1 MDKNEQS
8 FLVVSTNAAACLA
21 ISWILKGF
29 SSSVEQAKAGA
40 TDEIIGA
47 LVGQLKKNL
56 KRKDSAERDRVIVL
70 NCHDNH
76 EYRNVLDPLSKEIL
90 KNKMKWAQ
98 EGINFSSNEIDNFM
112 EAFIINH
119 YVKGA
124 DFIYQI
130 ENNEKIH
137 VGFGDLDTNDLLSC
151 SNLFGE
157 MGISFSTYYE
167 KELEPSAKDVQQYNN
182 YLQVGKE
189 AAQKKLAG
197 GGVTGEDVASIVN
210 QFASQSTLVKKS
222 DQIKERLLNDLKIF
236 LKDKEKRKAVSQ
248 SRASIVESAD
258 IFKKYLELKDEAIH
272 LREKEDY
279 QGMEKVLQKAIDLLE
294 TAGKGDA
301 QKKSLFDTYLDL
313 GKGQLQQKK
322 YISAQKNVSS
332 AKKIKKEAPSPH
344 RLMGE
349 CQMGQG
355 TDALKKGDYKEAV
368 QFFDRASEQMQECH
382 NIAKH
387 LDKDECAENEKKMA
401 ISVSI
406 FEEEAKLIAATDPK
420 AEKALKESMSFNS
433 LVKVASA
440 FKEKYK
446 EDLHGKLKP
455 EISQEEIKRKIG
467 EAGKLALEAVRLVLE
482 KKGGATA
489 TEIYKKAASNDE
501 MTAFKTVSK
510 EARNHKGK
518 GEFQKAHDLY
528 AWLAEVDK
536 SEADLQ
542 LLNIA
547 ECSLLLGNR
556 DKAIQHIRESLQKNK
571 NVIHEA
577 RELDPEFEKSEVM
590 KLYLEELKK

>member
-8 FLVVSTNAAACLA
+8 FLVVSTNAGTCLA
-21 ISWILKGF
+21 ISWILKEL
-29 SSSVEQAKAGA
+29 SSSVEQTKAGNA
-40 TDEIIGA
+40 DEAIGA
-47 LVGQLKKNL
+47 LVAQLKKNL
-56 KRKDSAERDRVIVL
+56 KRKDSAERERLIVL

-76 EYRNVLDPLSKEIL
+76 EYRNVLNPLSKEIL

-98 EGINFSSNEIDNFM
+98 EGISFSSNEIDNFM
-112 EAFIINH
+112 EAFIISH

-130 ENNEKIH
+130 ENNEKVH
-137 VGFGDLDTNDLLSC
+137 VDFGDLDTSDLLTC
-151 SNLFGE
+151 CNLFGE
-157 MGISFSTYYE
+157 LGISFSIYHE
-167 KELEPSAKDVQQYNN
+167 KALEPSAKDVQQYNN
-182 YLQVGKE
+182 YLQVGKD
-189 AAQKKLAG
+189 AAQKKLAEG
-197 GGVTGEDVASIVN
+197 SVKAEDVAAIVN
-210 QFASQSTLVKKS
+210 QFVSQSALVKKS
-222 DQIKERLLNDLKIF
+222 DQMKERLLKDLKIF
-236 LKDKEKRKAVSQ
+236 LKDKEKRKSISQ
-248 SRASIVESAD
+248 GRAGIVESAD
-258 IFKKYLELKDEAIH
+258 TFKKYLVLKDEAIR

-279 QGMEKVLQKAIDLLE
+279 QEMEKVLQKAIDLLE
-294 TAGKGDA
+294 MAGKGDA
-301 QKKSLFDTYLDL
+301 QKKSLFETYLDL

-322 YISAQKNVSS
+322 FVSAQQNISN

-355 TDALKKGDYKEAV
+355 TEALKKGSYKEAG
-368 QFFDRASEQMQECH
+368 QFFDRASEQMQESH

-387 LDKDECAENEKKMA
+387 LDKEECAENEKKMA
-401 ISVSI
+401 ISISI
-406 FEEEAKLIAATDPK
+406 FEEEAKIIAATDPQ
-420 AEKALKESMSFNS
+420 AEKLLKEHMSFNS

-440 FKEKYK
+440 YKEKYK
-446 EDLHGKLKP
+446 EELSGQLKP
-455 EISQEEIKRKIG
+455 EISQEEIKRKIA
-467 EAGKLALEAVRLVLE
+467 EAGKLALEAARLVLE
-482 KKGGATA
+482 KKGAPA
-489 TEIYKKAASNDE
+489 TEIYKQAVSHDE

-510 EARNHKGK
+510 EARSHKGK

-528 AWLAEVDK
+528 VWLAEVDK

-571 NVIHEA
+571 NVIQEA

-590 KLYLEELKK
+590 KLYLAESRK